1 MSNGDTWRRVVDGF
15 QIQGARTSGV
25 RCGGCIVRNSGAGYR
40 IATMVVAATYGAQ
53 DIGIAVDNAL

>member
-1 MSNGDTWRRVVDGF
+1 MSIGDTWRRVVDGF
-15 QIQGARTSGV
+15 KSKVPERVVFGA
-25 RCGGCIVRNSGAGYR
+25 CIVRNSGAGYR